1 MQFRGLLAALAVLA
15 MLGLGVFLS
24 NKYKKDDDKKGSSDA
39 PKILTIPDDQITKI
53 EIQKKDGAKTVLEKS
68 DKWKMT
74 TPAGLNADQEAVG
87 SMVTTLAS
95 LASEKLVEEKAG
107 DLAPFGL
114 TAPQLEVT
122 VTKKD
127 GKSSKVQIG
136 DETATGNGFFAKLD
150 GDAKVYTIASFS
162 KTSLDKSAQDLRD
175 KRLMTFDP
183 DKLSRVELTAKNET
197 VEFGKN
203 QQNEWQIVKP
213 KPMRAD
219 NWAVEE
225 LVRKLKDAKMDVSA
239 GEDAAA
245 ANATNFLTGT
255 RVAIAKV
262 TDASGTHQIEVH
274 KKDKDYY
281 AKGTAVPDAFKV
293 STELGEGLD
302 KSLADFR
309 NKKLFEFG
317 FNEPSK
323 LEVKGEDGQVKTYT
337 KSGDKWMRGNEQMDS
352 VSIQSFVDKLRDLSS
367 IKFLDAGAATPI
379 FEVKLTAKDGK
390 LVDNVMV
397 SRNGPNVV
405 AIRAGEPTVYELD
418 PNVFEDLKRT
428 AADIKAPP
436 PPSAKKDEKKK

>member
-1 MQFRGLLAALAVLA
+1 MQFRGLLAAVAVLAVL
-15 MLGLGVFLS
+15 GIGVFFS
-24 NKYKKDDDKKGSSDA
+24 NKYKKDDDKKGSDA
-39 PKILTIPDDQITKI
+39 PKLLNVTDDQIAKI
-53 EIQKKDGAKTVLEKS
+53 EIQKREGGKTVLEKP

-87 SMVTTLAS
+87 SMATTLATLPS
-95 LASEKLVEEKAG
+95 DKLVEEKAT

-114 TAPQLEVT
+114 TAPQLEVA
-122 VTKKD
+122 VSLKN
-127 GKSSKVQIG
+127 GKTIKVQVG
-136 DETATGNGFFAKLD
+136 DETAVGNGFYAKLD
-150 GDAKVYTIASFS
+150 GDSKVYIIAAFT
-162 KTSLDKSAQDLRD
+162 KTALDKTAQDLRD

-183 DKLSRVELTAKNET
+183 EKLTRVELLAKNET

-225 LVRKLKDAKMDVSA
+225 LVRKLKEAKMDVSA

-245 ANATNFLTGT
+245 VNATAFLTGT
-255 RVAIAKV
+255 KVAIAKV

-281 AKGTAVPDAFKV
+281 AKGTAMPDAFKV
-293 STELGEGLD
+293 SNELGEGLD
-302 KSLADFR
+302 KALADFR

-323 LEVKGEDGQVKTYT
+323 IEVKGEDGQTKTYV
-337 KSGDKWMRGNEQMDS
+337 KNGDKWMRGNEQMDS
-352 VSIQSFVDKLRDLSS
+352 VSLQSFVDKLRDLSS

-379 FEVKLTAKDGK
+379 FEVKLTAREGK
-390 LVDNVMV
+390 LVDNVLV
-397 SRNGPNVV
+397 SRNGNAVV

-418 PNVFEDLKRT
+418 PNVYEDLKRT
-428 AADIKAPP
+428 ANDIKAPP
-436 PPSAKKDEKKK
+436 PPAKKDEKKK